1 MRHPSPPDED
11 ASSRSRT
18 ASLVRTDFDDTLSVV
33 PSHAPGPHIT
43 AIEPLALL
51 RSSFEY
57 MLRMLVPEARV
68 TTYESVEA
76 YDGAPTQFVLLGL
89 QPRQYKDERVLADA
103 MRALQHKSVATPI
116 GIALHSQDA
125 PMARR
130 LMRLGAAGVLL
141 PSISV
146 DIAAAAIRLMIV
158 GGFYLPPELA
168 QVEGSDSIDLACAPP
183 MSNSSPPA
191 ERQNPKGRN
200 GDRPLTSRERQ
211 ILKGLRAGSQNKN
224 IAYDLGISES
234 TVKVHLRNMMRK
246 LHASNRTQIAVNG
259 ADSN

>member
-1 MRHPSPPDED
+1 MSTEFPASTTISTYFQLDAAARCWRPRCNSLRPEAASWRHARPTVKAPSIATREGHSVMRHPSPPDED

-89 QPRQYKDERVLADA
+89 QPRQYK
-103 MRALQHKSVATPI
+103 
-116 GIALHSQDA
+116 
-125 PMARR
+125 
-130 LMRLGAAGVLL
+130 
-141 PSISV
+141 
-146 DIAAAAIRLMIV
+146 
-158 GGFYLPPELA
+158 
-168 QVEGSDSIDLACAPP
+168 
-183 MSNSSPPA
+183 
-191 ERQNPKGRN
+191 
-200 GDRPLTSRERQ
+200 
-211 ILKGLRAGSQNKN
+211 
-224 IAYDLGISES
+224 
-234 TVKVHLRNMMRK
+234 
-246 LHASNRTQIAVNG
+246 
-259 ADSN
+259 